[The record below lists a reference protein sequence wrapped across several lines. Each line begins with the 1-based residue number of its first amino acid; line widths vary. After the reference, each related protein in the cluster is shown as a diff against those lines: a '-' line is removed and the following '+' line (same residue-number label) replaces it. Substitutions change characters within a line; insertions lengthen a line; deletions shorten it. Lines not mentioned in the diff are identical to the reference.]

1 MSNRQTNPWTFTNAD
16 QASTVAITSIVRNG
30 TGSALVTTSAPH
42 GFVDGA
48 FSPISIQGTTVT
60 GWRGGYKIQA
70 VPSTTTFLITI
81 PDGKSNLANNGANG
95 NVLSA
100 EYLDLM
106 RAEQLLWDTVG
117 PGPLLITNIVGN
129 IIWNPQA
136 LATNQGPY
144 TYGKTFFVE
153 GLVLNTIPSGTLQ
166 ITIV

>member
-16 QASTVAITSIVRNG
+16 QASTVAITSITAQG
-30 TGSALVTTSAPH
+30 ASALVTTSGAH
-42 GFVDGA
+42 GLLTNA
-48 FSPISIQGTTVT
+48 PISIQGTTDVT

-70 VPSTTTFLITI
+70 VPSTTTFLINV
-81 PDGKSNLANNGANG
+81 PDWKRTLGNNGANG

-100 EYLDLM
+100 EYLDLV

-117 PGPLLITNIVGN
+117 AGPLLVTNLVGN

-136 LATNQGPY
+136 VAGQGPY
-144 TYGKTFFVE
+144 TYGKTFFVD
-153 GLVLNTIPSGTLQ
+153 GLVLNTIPSGVLQ

>member
-16 QASTVAITSIVRNG
+16 QATTVAITSIARLG
-30 TGSALVTTSAPH
+30 TASALVTTAGAH
-42 GFVDGA
+42 GLLA
-48 FSPISIQGTTVT
+48 NAPISIQGTTVL

-70 VPSTTTFLITI
+70 VPSATTFLITI
-81 PDGKSNLANNGANG
+81 PDGKSALANNGANG

-100 EYLDLM
+100 EYLDLV

-117 PGPLLITNIVGN
+117 VGPLLVTNIVGN

-136 LATNQGPY
+136 VAGQGPY

-153 GLVLNTIPSGTLQ
+153 GLVLNTIPSGVLQ